1 MIDLHTHTDQS
12 DGSLAPAAIVRAA
25 VEMRLEAL
33 AITDHDTLGG
43 YDEARAAAAEC
54 GLELV
59 CGIELSTRPT
69 AIPNGRRAPS
79 VHLLG
84 YFLHTPPTADFR
96 GWLRGQQQSRH
107 KRNVDLIAK
116 LHSLGVAIELP
127 EVQALGKNLTGRPH
141 FAQVLLKK
149 GYVPTIQAA
158 FDLYL
163 ADDAQAAVQRD
174 EPTLVEGIRRIAAAG
189 GSPVLAHPVRLPNHD
204 RASLETLLDELIP
217 EGLAGIEAYHSEHN
231 AEQKDLYA
239 SLAEKFDLMV
249 TGGSDFHGAN
259 KPAISLGSGRGGN
272 LCLPY
277 RILEQMKNGRPGTT
291 GVGPR

>member
-12 DGSLAPAAIVRAA
+12 DGSLAPDAIVHAA
-25 VEMRLEAL
+25 FDLRLEAL
-33 AITDHDTLGG
+33 AITDHDTLAG

-59 CGIELSTRPT
+59 CGIELSTRP
-69 AIPNGRRAPS
+69 ASVPNGPRAPS

-84 YFLHTPPTADFR
+84 YFLHAPPTAHFR
-96 GWLRGQQQSRH
+96 DWLRGQQQSRH
-107 KRNVDLIAK
+107 KRNLDLIAK

-127 EVQALGKNLTGRPH
+127 EVQALGRSLTGRPH

-158 FDLYL
+158 FDMYL
-163 ADDAQAAVQRD
+163 ADDAQAAVERD
-174 EPTLVEGIRRIAAAG
+174 EPTLAEGIRRIAAAG

-204 RASLETLLDELIP
+204 SASLETLLGELIP
-217 EGLAGIEAYHSEHN
+217 EGLAGIEVYHSEHN
-231 AEQKDLYA
+231 AEQTALFA
-239 SLAEKFDLMV
+239 SLAEKFHLMV

-259 KPAISLGSGRGGN
+259 KPAISLGSGRAGN

-277 RILEQMKNGRPGTT
+277 RILERMKNGGPGTT
-291 GVGPR
+291 GIGPR

>member
-12 DGSLAPAAIVRAA
+12 DGTLAPVTLVRAA
-25 VEMRLEAL
+25 LDLGLEAL
-33 AITDHDTLGG
+33 AITDHDTLAG
-43 YDEARAAAAEC
+43 YDDAHPSAEES

-59 CGIELSTRPT
+59 CGIELSTRP
-69 AIPNGRRAPS
+69 AAVPDGRRAPS

-84 YFLHTPPTADFR
+84 YFLHTPPTAGFR
-96 GWLRGQQQSRH
+96 DWLRGQQQSRH

-116 LHSLGVAIELP
+116 LRSLGVTIDLP
-127 EVQALGKNLTGRPH
+127 EVQVLGRNLTGRPH

-163 ADDAQAAVQRD
+163 ADDAQAAVERE
-174 EPTLVEGIRRIAAAG
+174 EPTLAEGIRRIAAAG

-204 RASLETLLDELIP
+204 GASLEALLGELIP

-231 AEQKDLYA
+231 AEQTTCYA
-239 SLAEKFDLMV
+239 SLAEKFRLMV

-259 KPAISLGSGRGGN
+259 KPAILLGSGRGGN
-272 LCLPY
+272 LRLPY
-277 RILEQMKNGRPGTT
+277 QILERMKNSANR
-291 GVGPR
+291 